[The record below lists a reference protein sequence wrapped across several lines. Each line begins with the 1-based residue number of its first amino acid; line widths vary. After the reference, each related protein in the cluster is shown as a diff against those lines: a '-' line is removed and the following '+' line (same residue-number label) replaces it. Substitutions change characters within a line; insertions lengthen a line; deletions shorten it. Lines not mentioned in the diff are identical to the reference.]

1 MIGKRGENL
10 RQISR
15 QTGAELMRK
24 DGNVYLTSGTEEQ
37 RQHVKQLIIELV
49 VSLASCKVTRITE
62 SGIQGFVIWNSAQGI
77 RNPSSIDTIR
87 NPSSSDKESGIQVL
101 CSGGSRPSETAG
113 GGGGG
118 EGASKE
124 IFFAPSG
131 LTLF

>member
-49 VSLASCKVTRITE
+49 VSLASCKITRITE

-77 RNPSSIDTIR
+77 RNPSS
-87 NPSSSDKESGIQVL
+87 SDKESGIQVL
-101 CSGGSRPSETAG
+101 CSGGSKPSDTAG

-118 EGASKE
+118 GGGGAVAKK
-124 IFFAPSG
+124 FF
-131 LTLF
+131 

>member
-87 NPSSSDKESGIQVL
+87 NPSSSDKESKSFAVVDPDLQI
-101 CSGGSRPSETAG
+101 RRG

-118 EGASKE
+118 G
-124 IFFAPSG
+124 G
-131 LTLF
+131 GR